1 MDSSPNSKS
10 KSTNES
16 PEQEPLG
23 KGCLGCM
30 GLIVLFFVGG
40 WILQLSGWVY
50 GEDSE
55 SSKTTEAPVTTEAPA
70 QETTVVM
77 NNVMP
82 NAVGMTYA
90 EALDKDAKF
99 YDDHYYPDYI
109 DLIEDRSV
117 WDNENWVVIA
127 QSPQPGTLVE
137 PDQRICFGLV
147 KIEETNE
154 FPKILHCWQ
163 NVYESTDITD
173 STFDFIQKDLLKI
186 DSTNKELI
194 GYFLKVSVE
203 INLRDGSSLDLD
215 YCSNKKFG
223 IGGSMTDELELD
235 TFRTQDNSYDLDTF
249 ENWFGDYQYQ
259 IEGVSKNLGSGCFS
273 Y

>member
-1 MDSSPNSKS
+1 MNSKS
-10 KSTNES
+10 KSKIEPTK
-16 PEQEPLG
+16 EQLSQVSG
-23 KGCLGCM
+23 KETALGCLGI
-30 GLIVLFFVGG
+30 IVLFLFLALLG
-40 WILQLSGWVY
+40 WIFELTGVNTDGDSG
-50 GEDSE
+50 
-55 SSKTTEAPVTTEAPA
+55 SKKD
-70 QETTVVM
+70 ETTYVKTDF
-77 NNVMP
+77 MP

-154 FPKILHCWQ
+154 FPKILQCWQ

-203 INLRDGSSLDLD
+203 IDLSDGSSLDLD

-223 IGGSMTDELELD
+223 IGGSMTDELDLD

-249 ENWFGDYQYQ
+249 DNWFGDYRYR
-259 IEGVSKNLGSGCFS
+259 IKGVSKNLGSGCFS